1 VSIERHRQFLTN
13 GTYARAAGV
22 RGFAAS
28 GKSHADVLQTR
39 RRFLRTAAF
48 AGVAGML
55 PLLTARAAEPAPE
68 TTTVKLPIEP
78 AICTM
83 PQVITR
89 QLLEAEGFTDIRFVE
104 DPILD
109 DPPGSPN
116 KLLAHGDV
124 DLMVGYASNFI
135 VGIDKG
141 EPITL
146 LAGVHD
152 GCFVL
157 FGPENVHGI
166 AGLKGRT
173 VGVPGF
179 GTGPELLL
187 SLMAAEVGLDP
198 KKDLHWIGN
207 PKEKPKDL
215 YIAGKIDAFL
225 AFPPEPQELRARH
238 IGRVIFDTAV
248 DRPWSQYFCCMLAG
262 NPEFV
267 RRHPVA
273 TKRAMRA
280 ILKATD
286 LCASDPGSAARML
299 VDGRFTSRFDYALQ
313 TLKDV
318 RYDVWREY
326 DTEDAIRFWALRM
339 REAGFIKSTPQK
351 IIAENTDWRF
361 LDELKRELKT

>member
-1 VSIERHRQFLTN
+1 VPIQRRRRFLTDAPF
-13 GTYARAAGV
+13 ARAAGLS
-22 RGFAAS
+22 GFGAS
-28 GKSHADVLQTR
+28 GKSRAAALQTR
-39 RRFLRTAAF
+39 RGFLRTAAF

-55 PLLTARAAEPAPE
+55 PPLGARAAEPGPE
-68 TTTVKLPIEP
+68 TTTITLPIAT

-83 PQVITR
+83 PQMITR
-89 QLLEAEGFTDIRFVE
+89 QLLQAEGFTDIRFVDE
-104 DPILD
+104 PEF
-109 DPPGSPN
+109 PAN
-116 KLLAHGDV
+116 AAEQLARGDV
-124 DLMVGYASNFI
+124 DLMVNYASNFI
-135 VGIDKG
+135 IALDEG
-141 EPITL
+141 EATTL
-146 LAGVHD
+146 LAGVHG

-157 FGPENVHGI
+157 FGPEDVHGI

-173 VGVPGF
+173 VAVPGF
-179 GTGPELLL
+179 GSGPDLLL

-198 KKDLHWIGN
+198 KKDLRWIADPKAN
-207 PKEKPKDL
+207 PKAL
-215 YIAGKIDAFL
+215 FIAGKVDAFL
-225 AFPPEPQELRARH
+225 GFPPEPQELRTRH

-286 LCASDPGSAARML
+286 LCASVPASAARLL
-299 VDGRFTSRFDYALQ
+299 VDGRFTSRYDYALQ
-313 TLKDV
+313 TLRDV
-318 RYDVWREY
+318 RYDTWREY
-326 DTEDAIRFWALRM
+326 DAEDAVRFYALRM

-361 LDELKRELKT
+361 LDELKRELKA